1 MSYLLYKFKLTTI
14 FEHWPNE
21 EFVVAEMESKAR
33 FLYWQ
38 KFRTKFLTM
47 PMVEFMKFVKC
58 ENEGVFDIKRM
69 YSAEKAFK
77 KMQNYRSSFCLH
89 GYASNVAGMWGMIVG
104 NWKTH
109 FFVLFDG
116 EIEKHNC
123 HPFREIAYYDDE
135 GNVVRNY
142 QKGEYVV
149 QEKRT
154 SSRTC
159 CPL

>member
-1 MSYLLYKFKLTTI
+1 MGVVGLSYLLYKFKLTTI
-14 FEHWPNE
+14 FAHWPNE

-77 KMQNYRSSFCLH
+77 KMQNYRNLH
-89 GYASNVAGMWGMIVG
+89 FAYMGMRV
-104 NWKTH
+104 T
-109 FFVLFDG
+109 
-116 EIEKHNC
+116 
-123 HPFREIAYYDDE
+123 
-135 GNVVRNY
+135 
-142 QKGEYVV
+142 
-149 QEKRT
+149 
-154 SSRTC
+154 
-159 CPL
+159 